1 MCNNTK
7 EEDIVEKWGLPLKE
21 LYTLALKFFKEKEG
35 KAIHFTYDDKLKLVA
50 YTRQVSHGK
59 LDESKLPPLGV
70 FDVIGRDRRLAWQ
83 ALGDMSTEN
92 SMVNFVKLV
101 NKECILFK
109 HTVEAYK
116 ADLIEQKRITDENM
130 KKEQEELEKQLAL
143 MELKQK
149 DEEERCRQE
158 NTKQLIQE
166 ALNKQTY
173 SQFLTYAQNQFPN
186 NPDEQ
191 AVLVRQLQE
200 QHYHQYMQQ
209 LQQNYEPGKELEIT
223 TNSVTVP
230 EDKIIEHESICNEQC
245 ENGHCLSGEC
255 SVQTLFPASMW
266 TRKDIDEFKA
276 NLLREGGEAV
286 IKVNHGET
294 VTVRVPTAEGGNCVF
309 WEFATDG
316 HDIGFG
322 VYFEWVKPSSSQVS
336 VHVSESE
343 DDDCDDLEDDD
354 DGNIS
359 QDLLHELEQNGVTI
373 KDIKKSN
380 QMNRPPLSIIIPV
393 YRRDCHKEV
402 YAGSHVYPGEGVYL
416 LKFDNSYSLW
426 RSKTLYYRIYYS
438 Q

>member
-7 EEDIVEKWGLPLKE
+7 EEDIVEKWNLPLKE

-92 SMVNFVKLV
+92 SMINFVKLV
-101 NKECILFK
+101 NKECTLFK

-149 DEEERCRQE
+149 EEEEKCRQE

-223 TNSVTVP
+223 ASAAVPVP
-230 EDKIIEHESICNEQC
+230 EEKIIEHESICNERC
-245 ENGHCLSGEC
+245 ENGPCLSGEC

-276 NLLREGGEAV
+276 NLQQEGGEAV

-354 DGNIS
+354 DDI
-359 QDLLHELEQNGVTI
+359 LHELEQNGVTI
-373 KDIKKSN
+373 KDLKKNN
-380 QMNRPPLSIIIPV
+380 QLNRPPLSIIIPV

-402 YAGSHVYPGEGVYL
+402 YAGSHPYPGEGVYL

>member
-70 FDVIGRDRRLAWQ
+70 FDVIGRDRRLAWL

-92 SMVNFVKLV
+92 SMINFVKLV
-101 NKECILFK
+101 NKECTLFK

-230 EDKIIEHESICNEQC
+230 EDKIIEHDSICNEQC
-245 ENGHCLSGEC
+245 ENGQCLSGEC

-276 NLLREGGEAV
+276 NLIREGGEAV

-322 VYFEWVKPSSSQVS
+322 VYFEWVKPSTSQVS

-354 DGNIS
+354 DEIL
-359 QDLLHELEQNGVTI
+359 QELEQNGVTI
-373 KDIKKSN
+373 KDIKQSN
-380 QMNRPPLSIIIPV
+380 QLNRPPLSIIIPV

-402 YAGSHVYPGEGVYL
+402 YAGSHLYPGEGVYL
-416 LKFDNSYSLW
+416 LKFDNSFSLW

>member
-1 MCNNTK
+1 MCNNNK
-7 EEDIVEKWGLPLKE
+7 EEDIVGKWGLPLKE
-21 LYTLALKFFKEKEG
+21 LYSFALKFFKEKEG
-35 KAIHFTYDDKLKLVA
+35 KAFHFTYDDKLKLVA

-83 ALGDMSTEN
+83 ALGDMSPEN
-92 SMVNFVKLV
+92 SMINFVKLV
-101 NKECILFK
+101 NKECTLFK

-116 ADLIEQKRITDENM
+116 ADLIEQKRITEENV
-130 KKEQEELEKQLAL
+130 KREQEEMEKQFAL
-143 MELKQK
+143 MALKQK
-149 DEEERCRQE
+149 EEEERCRQE

-209 LQQNYEPGKELEIT
+209 LQQNYEPGKELEIA
-223 TNSVTVP
+223 NAMMSAP
-230 EDKIIEHESICNEQC
+230 EEKGNENDNVCKEQC
-245 ENGHCLSGEC
+245 GNGQCPSGEC

-266 TRKDIDEFKA
+266 TRKDIDEFK
-276 NLLREGGEAV
+276 LSLQREGGEAI
-286 IKVNHGET
+286 IKVSHGET
-294 VTVRVPTAEGGNCVF
+294 VTVRVPTTEGGNCIF

-322 VYFEWVKPSSSQVS
+322 LYFEWVKPDTTQVS
-336 VHVSESE
+336 VHVSDMEQE
-343 DDDCDDLEDDD
+343 LDDLDDDEENINTDLKE
-354 DGNIS
+354 S
-359 QDLLHELEQNGVTI
+359 SLL
-373 KDIKKSN
+373 D
-380 QMNRPPLSIIIPV
+380 RPPLSCVIPI

-402 YAGSHVYPGEGVYL
+402 YAGSHLYPGEGVYQ

>member
-101 NKECILFK
+101 NKECTLFK

-149 DEEERCRQE
+149 DEEDRYRQE

-223 TNSVTVP
+223 ANSVTVP
-230 EDKIIEHESICNEQC
+230 GDKIIEHESICNEQC
-245 ENGHCLSGEC
+245 DNGQCLSGEC

-276 NLLREGGEAV
+276 NLLRGGGEAI

-322 VYFEWVKPSSSQVS
+322 VYFEWVKPSTSQVS

-354 DGNIS
+354 D
-359 QDLLHELEQNGVTI
+359 DLLHELEQSGVTI
-373 KDIKKSN
+373 KDLKKSN
-380 QMNRPPLSIIIPV
+380 QPPLSIIIPV

-402 YAGSHVYPGEGVYL
+402 YAGSHLYPGEGVYL

>member
-50 YTRQVSHGK
+50 YTRQVCHGK

-92 SMVNFVKLV
+92 SMINFIKLV
-101 NKECILFK
+101 NKECTLFK

-116 ADLIEQKRITDENM
+116 ADLIEQKRITEENM
-130 KKEQEELEKQLAL
+130 KKEQEELEKQLAA

-149 DEEERCRQE
+149 EEDERCRQE

-209 LQQNYEPGKELEIT
+209 LQQNYEPGKELEIA
-223 TNSVTVP
+223 TNSITIP
-230 EDKIIEHESICNEQC
+230 EDRVIEHESVCNEQC

-276 NLLREGGEAV
+276 NLIREGGETV

-322 VYFEWVKPSSSQVS
+322 VYFEWVKPSTSQVS

-354 DGNIS
+354 D
-359 QDLLHELEQNGVTI
+359 DLLNELEQNGVTI
-373 KDIKKSN
+373 QDIKKSN
-380 QMNRPPLSIIIPV
+380 QLNRPPLSIIIPV

-402 YAGSHVYPGEGVYL
+402 YAGSHLYPGEGVYL